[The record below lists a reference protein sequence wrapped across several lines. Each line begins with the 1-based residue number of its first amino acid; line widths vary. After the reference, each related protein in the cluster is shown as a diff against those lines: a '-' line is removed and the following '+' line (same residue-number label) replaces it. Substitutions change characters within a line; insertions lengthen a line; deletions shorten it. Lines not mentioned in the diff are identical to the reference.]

1 LQKYILRDII
11 YPYKRLFEGDI
22 MKIVI
27 LDSYTT
33 NPGDLS
39 WEFLEKY
46 ADEVVIYERTSES
59 EVISRA
65 KGAQIL
71 IINKTVLGKAEL
83 DALAPELKY
92 IGLQSTGYN
101 VVDLDTAGENG
112 VTVCNIPAYSTNAVA
127 QQVFA
132 FILHFANKIDMH
144 SESVHNGD
152 WCACPDFCYW
162 KSPLTELDGKTLGII
177 GFGSIGSR
185 VAEIGEAFG
194 MKILV
199 NSRTKK
205 DLSTFKNAENADL
218 DTLLKNSD
226 FVTCHCPLTAET
238 TGLINKETISKMKK
252 TAVLINTSRGPV
264 VDENALAAALNND
277 EIGGAAVDV
286 LSAEPAKKDNP
297 LLTAKNC
304 VITPHIAWAAKETRA
319 RLVSVLEENL
329 KCYLSGNV
337 QNKVN

>member
-1 LQKYILRDII
+1 
-11 YPYKRLFEGDI
+11 

-27 LDSYTT
+27 LDAHTT

-39 WEFLEKY
+39 WDFLNKY
-46 ADEVVIYERTSES
+46 AEEVVIYERTAPS
-59 EVISRA
+59 EVIERA
-65 KGAQIL
+65 KGAEVL
-71 IINKTVLGKAEL
+71 IINKTVLNKAEL

-101 VVDLDTAGENG
+101 VVDLEAAVKHG
-112 VTVCNIPAYSTNAVA
+112 VAVCNIPAYSTNAVA

-132 FILHFANKIDMH
+132 FILHFANQVDLH

-162 KSPLTELDGKTLGII
+162 NAPLSELNGKILGII

-194 MKILV
+194 MRILV
-199 NSRTKK
+199 YSRTKK
-205 DLSTFKNAENADL
+205 DLSGFKTAENVDL
-218 DTLLKNSD
+218 DTLLNNSD
-226 FVTCHCPLTAET
+226 FITCHCPLTPET
-238 TGLINKETISKMKK
+238 TGLINKKTLSAMKQ

-264 VDENALAAALNND
+264 VDEQALANALNAD
-277 EIGGAAVDV
+277 KISGAAVDV
-286 LSAEPAKKDNP
+286 LSAEPATRDNP
-297 LLTAKNC
+297 LLSAKNC
-304 VITPHIAWAAKETRA
+304 IITPHIAWAAKETRA
-319 RLVSVLEENL
+319 RLISILEENL
-329 KCYLSGNV
+329 NAYLNGKP

>member
-1 LQKYILRDII
+1 
-11 YPYKRLFEGDI
+11 

-27 LDSYTT
+27 LDAHTT

-39 WEFLEKY
+39 WDFLNKY
-46 ADEVVIYERTSES
+46 AEEVVIYERTAPS
-59 EVISRA
+59 EVIERA
-65 KGAQIL
+65 KGAEVL
-71 IINKTVLGKAEL
+71 IINKTVLNKAEL

-101 VVDLDTAGENG
+101 VVDLEAAVKHG
-112 VTVCNIPAYSTNAVA
+112 VAVCNIPAYSTNAVA

-132 FILHFANKIDMH
+132 FILHFANQVDLH

-162 KSPLTELDGKTLGII
+162 NAPLSELNGKILGII

-194 MKILV
+194 MRILV
-199 NSRTKK
+199 YSRTKK
-205 DLSTFKNAENADL
+205 DLSGFKTAENVDL

-226 FVTCHCPLTAET
+226 FITCHCPLTPET
-238 TGLINKETISKMKK
+238 TGLINKKTLSAMKQ

-264 VDENALAAALNND
+264 VDEQALADALNAD
-277 EIGGAAVDV
+277 KISGAAVDV
-286 LSAEPAKKDNP
+286 LSAEPATRDNP
-297 LLTAKNC
+297 LLSAKNC
-304 VITPHIAWAAKETRA
+304 IITPHIAWAAKETRA
-319 RLVSVLEENL
+319 RLISILEENL
-329 KCYLSGNV
+329 KAYLNGKP

>member
-1 LQKYILRDII
+1 
-11 YPYKRLFEGDI
+11 

-27 LDSYTT
+27 LDAHTT

-39 WEFLEKY
+39 WDFLYNY
-46 ADEVVIYERTSES
+46 ADDVVIYERTAQSD
-59 EVISRA
+59 VVNRA
-65 KGAQIL
+65 KGAEIL
-71 IINKTVLGKAEL
+71 IINKTVLGKDEL
-83 DALAPELKY
+83 DALAPELEY

-101 VVDLDTAGENG
+101 VVDLEAAADNG

-132 FILHFANKIDMH
+132 FILHFANQVDLH
-144 SESVHNGD
+144 SASVHSGG
-152 WCACPDFCYW
+152 WCSCPDFCYW
-162 KSPLTELDGKTLGII
+162 NAPLSELNGKTLGII

-205 DLSTFKNAENADL
+205 DLNGFKTAENTDL
-218 DTLLKNSD
+218 NTLLEKSD
-226 FVTCHCPLTAET
+226 YITCHCPLTPET
-238 TGLINKETISKMKK
+238 TGMINKETISKMKK
-252 TAVLINTSRGPV
+252 SAVLINTSRGPV
-264 VDENALAAALNND
+264 VDEQALAGALNRD
-277 EIGGAAVDV
+277 KISGAAVDV
-286 LSAEPAKKDNP
+286 LSAEPAKSDNP

-304 VITPHIAWAAKETRA
+304 IITPHIAWAAKETRA
-319 RLVSVLEENL
+319 RLVGILEDNL
-329 KCYLSGNV
+329 RCYLNGKS